1 MSTTSEHTQPAQLD
15 DADGP
20 DPWAAF
26 RVEHPADVHDLLRQ
40 VRDAASP
47 VILAAPGGT
56 SLACTLWSID
66 TTSSRLSFS
75 ADLGAPQL
83 QTLIDAN
90 EALAVS
96 YLESI
101 KLQFELEELVLVR
114 GAQTSVLQ
122 SALPAQLYR
131 FQRRSSFRVRPPG
144 SARAG
149 PQATLRHPAMPE
161 MQLVLRLLDVS
172 VGGCALLLPHDVPE
186 LRPGLLLHSVQVQL
200 DSETHLVVSLQLH
213 HVSSLQRGGH
223 RIGCEW
229 HRLDAQNERTLQRY
243 VNQTQ
248 KRQRL
253 LSLN

>member
-1 MSTTSEHTQPAQLD
+1 MPTTSEYTQPAQLD

-56 SLACTLWSID
+56 SLSCTLWSID

-83 QTLIDAN
+83 QTLVDAN

-101 KLQFELEELVLVR
+101 KLQFEVEALVLVR

-122 SALPAQLYR
+122 SALPTQLYR

-149 PQATLRHPAMPE
+149 PQATLRHPGVPE
-161 MQLVLRLLDVS
+161 MRLTLRLLDVS

-186 LRPGLLLHSVQVQL
+186 LRPGVLVHGVQVQL
-200 DSETHLVVSLQLH
+200 DSETQLVVSLQMH

-229 HRLDAQNERTLQRY
+229 HRLGADNERTLQRY

-253 LSLN
+253 LSLS